1 MPIFEFNGQEYDVED
16 KYINSFAKEFP
27 DAISHEEAAGKKYR
41 VKAKDYDV
49 FRTHYYNNGES
60 HPSDSAQGDAVNPYK
75 SSERLG
81 LREQVE
87 GKKRKFPKL
96 EDAPF
101 MKTEGGNPQQ
111 YNLDLQQRITDSF
124 NKGELEP
131 ILNAKED
138 ENINQQYTPKKEEE
152 ISDVY
157 ENAVNKFSLTKRGS
171 QLQGELAQIQDE
183 ITNKYLNE
191 FKNSDVYKSYANK
204 QYKTQAEVDEAN
216 RMINDLFSQYY
227 SETIQNELKPYQE
240 VYNKEISD
248 RYGIDINKGVNA
260 IQKKETANKIDEL
273 NKQLELL
280 QNENAQL
287 SNVRT
292 YVSSSSMPASA
303 RIKSHQQ
310 ANEEQSAKSSNL
322 YAAQMLLDDAN
333 NTLSESSKKGKTNFF
348 GGMFRGVGDTA
359 GDVDNWTMG
368 VSNLLKEI
376 SVGNAFDK
384 LANGKELTKDE
395 QLLLDAY
402 INNIATHYHYDKD
415 LGRGYK
421 AGKVTGESL
430 PFMLDFILNPLSGA
444 GKAVAKK
451 MLTSAIK
458 RGIGAASSNAAK
470 FGGRLIGDAVAASGM
485 TLTSG
490 MPSVMSETER
500 RLNEDY
506 DYSFDGNGN
515 LSVVKKGEVGLGEAF
530 AKSFV
535 TRTIENQS
543 EMIFNAFGK
552 WSPFNK
558 LANEV
563 GDVLPEGVNGFFMRL
578 KNSKP
583 AEWYREI
590 KNNPTLKEVA
600 EKAQFH
606 GLPEEYFEEVYNN
619 FANVALG
626 EMSMDEALDL
636 DNNIDTF
643 LGLAPTSV
651 VFGAIG
657 LGGMAKERYISRRN
671 INRVKATM
679 SEEQKAKLEELQ
691 RMGKLSENKDI
702 REFIKITMADKNL
715 TPEEKRAEIE
725 YAYEVAKNNAINEV
739 TEAETE
745 DKVAADNA
753 TIDAATDLETGL
765 YGQVQLKRFNDKGE
779 EVRVPANVFGVK
791 IVNGEEYLRV
801 QEEGSDQKIWVRPT
815 EYYADTLI
823 QMPADK
829 VKSLNEQVVRHNA
842 EAQAE
847 AESRWHPNI
856 PEPTVG
862 TSFDNNGE
870 LVTIVGVD
878 AEGNPF
884 VVPTEEYEKAKG
896 NEHKTNALIMQAQ
909 QLGAIH
915 LDTYKD
921 SMTAQIE
928 AEEAAQQQAKTA
940 ENSDNAVMPESV
952 QEGSVEGV
960 STQNEAES
968 GLVVEN
974 AQPQA
979 PVIPTKEDGSIDF
992 VSYGKDNTFKE
1003 LGNKYGEKMPHKI
1016 GVTAKAYAEDL
1027 VKAQEALNK
1036 AQENLDNAAIGR
1048 EAKAQ
1053 AAFDKAQAAY
1063 ESIKKEADFW
1073 AEMDADVKK
1082 AQAEREAMLNPKVET
1097 ELSEEPMSVDEFI
1110 AQQLANGN
1118 ITLESSSYKKETG
1131 YGEKERQKFMKMF
1144 RKKENGGVSIE
1155 RAGELLMQ
1163 MDREAGTN
1171 FFDQTDANA
1180 GRDALISFLQSV
1192 SSWGDIT
1199 GYIKNNREYQFQ
1211 KESEG
1216 LRNEIEGAVMQNY
1229 HTTLEDYVLQHEAA
1243 EVENPFIEERPEEI
1257 MAIFAEEQAKFEQS
1271 LNNIENG
1278 QAEGNITSGNSTVL
1292 SEEQSDNTGGIEEQQ
1307 ESEPISGRIAEESEA
1322 AHANQQE
1329 ITAEEQRRIPLRER
1343 INEWAKALG
1352 LQVHLIESIEDAPT
1366 AKIRAEIEAA
1376 HKARKVAPGWITNG
1390 EVYFFLP
1397 DLVDLSEVDKT
1408 FIHEVVAHKGLKEM
1422 LGEER
1427 FNELCDKV
1435 WEMMPQD
1442 KKDFYTKVYPIV
1454 KDMKG
1459 VEQQR
1464 AAADEYIA
1472 ELSENENLSPEE
1484 QTIWDR
1490 IVQLFRE
1497 AFDKTLGGILSK
1509 SQLTNAD
1516 ISTLIKMS
1524 YANLK
1529 SGKAENVEGEKNR
1542 MRAVERLEENVGE
1555 VDAEKG
1561 DIRFAVK
1568 DVLKGKEREQAIK
1581 DLMEVT
1587 GRSEKTVKQWLKAEE
1602 SLASVILNE
1611 DNVGLL
1617 DLEADESVPSI
1628 WNNSDYPQGTVE
1640 FSNICKKRLPFTNIY
1655 QRLQKEFPNTLFDA
1669 ETLNTIRNTMKEM
1682 GEDVACALCFVE
1694 DRRQL
1699 LGEIGQGFIDA
1710 VEGKDVELNE
1720 NQVKALDKLKESG
1733 DKYVPN
1739 LFDIITLDGMK
1750 ELRKTHPAVA
1760 QAFIEYN
1767 NARGMQSGRLF
1778 QAYSAYNREIL
1789 KYNKKK
1795 VESINNNGGL
1805 RIFSFSDFE
1814 AHHLIDLVQV
1824 LTDCAAKGIKVQGY
1838 TKVPEFA
1845 KAVKDTGAKINRSLI
1860 AKGEGYVDENYVP
1873 KEGEAV
1879 SPNVINGKRLLFDTV
1894 EGINV
1899 NDPNFF
1905 DSTNSKS
1912 VGNILVAINDEQARL
1927 AMADPF
1933 VDYIIGF
1940 HTSQAKKILKGKGI
1954 DTWTNY
1960 KNEQLDKV
1968 IETDENGNQK
1978 MKNAPKHGLNIYTDV
1993 LNPAEAEGN
2002 PIKTAKQFTERFL
2015 EECNK
2020 RDYIPRFHRF
2030 LNRAKDGRFL
2040 YTPGYHKFLIDFK
2053 LFDKNGK
2060 ILPQEAVKP
2069 IFDNEFNKQILDN
2082 YVKGVKEELP
2092 NDEVYEAVKEAIC
2105 LGSRFRIAEKE
2116 IDNVVIK
2123 DTEEQKLPTNR
2134 EEAFEY
2140 IPAKGIS
2147 FPNLDQKINVKV
2159 TRNSVKH
2166 TSLHNNKDTFTIF
2179 AAIGKVISN
2188 AVKIGSIPVA
2198 QDEIGHTHSV
2208 NIFYVPINVNGRQY
2222 SARLVVK
2229 ELENKGVVLDELSLY
2244 NVSMHKE
2251 KGSVVQPLNASEEV
2265 GGITTEPKSVYK
2277 IKELIHNSQ
2286 ELDKEIVGISGETR
2300 FRFTSEEK
2308 AIIDKAK
2315 ADGTYMKA
2323 PNGNPTNLN
2332 EKQWAQVRTDA
2343 FKKWFGDWENDAANA
2358 SKVVDENGEPL
2369 VVYHGSEEDF
2379 TVFDKTRGRA
2389 NMDVQGMFFSPW
2401 DDDARG
2407 YGSNVRAFYLNIKN
2421 PANENKGYKALKMF
2435 QGQNGAGVKAREYL
2449 VSQGY
2454 DGLNN
2459 EDQEYVAF
2467 EPTQI
2472 KSATDNV
2479 GTFDAENPDI
2489 RFRTNGRKLNK
2500 LQSGIDEFTNK
2511 YNSSP
2516 VNILSERTK
2525 DEDASKWIGLDG
2537 VEAQDLIN
2545 WMDDKKASATHSK
2558 LSNEIIIF
2566 ADRMKPKKLEK
2577 ALFHENLHNALNN
2590 DLHKDLVANFY
2601 QSAINDEKFDKW
2613 KKLSNK
2619 YPESERE
2626 EEFFVYIVSNKMVN
2640 GEFEDVFAHL
2650 SEEGKNE
2657 LLDILKQ
2664 KGYNYE
2670 SERST
2675 RTSETSGRSG
2685 RYSMRNSDVQ
2695 RVADAEE
2702 ERSGRKEKESRRRSE
2717 EEAARLKGLFDKVA
2731 DMGLRG
2737 VIGNTNYDIAMLD
2750 IFYALPESERT
2761 DVAINAV
2768 KNYGADVA
2776 VAVDEYLSK
2785 VEEPTLLDKVVSVL
2799 RDALRKVGVELELTP
2814 NDVKYLLWR
2823 SRKPLNRNSILD
2835 VAEDVDKKYRLGVGE
2850 YEDSPTRFRVYGGN
2864 SGYVGYSMSKRAEQA
2879 RKEGRYPKT
2888 DFKKE
2893 YGVTDKAF
2901 NILVEAG
2908 IIDDSE
2914 WHHTSMYGNK
2924 TTFYGWEEPE
2934 YADYYAENKKEI
2946 DKASREVE
2954 AMKPN
2959 MNDFPLNQE
2968 GMDAFTEKQSEYW
2981 KAKKD
2986 LANKLWN
2993 EFNPDD
2999 TPDGDGGGTRF
3010 SVKESKPNT
3019 KKELQN
3025 EIRDLKEER
3034 RDLKDELRDLKK
3046 QVNTLRAGNKEEW
3059 ETKQRAI
3066 VSFVNGRLT
3075 KEAGESLGNT
3085 RIAQIIRLVNSAS
3098 TATEL
3103 RKPLQFIEQVINSAV
3118 IDNAA
3123 AKMDKLIKT
3132 KLQGETNRGVA
3143 KGIVVDES
3151 TRRLFDSIRTTFKDL
3166 IVTSIDGE
3174 LSSVRSEIMRFGK
3187 EINDLPEDDKQGRS
3201 ILKQQQEKLKEKK
3214 KELEKEKEELLKN
3227 NILETKETLKQR
3239 REELEAA
3246 MDDHIEG
3253 KGVWTIE
3260 MQDEYDSIPLREK
3273 LAEIRESQAQ
3283 LEQIL
3288 VDAIQKRRDAYSLK
3302 GADRKMLLAE
3312 VNMIEDNY
3320 VIAQEELIKLMNE
3333 VTNELSEII
3342 KEGKSRLAMRKEAL
3356 AARRIEIVRMG
3367 IEAVKDKGIKPL
3379 NSDLTAK
3386 EKFEKWYDNS
3396 WLKGFTDFLTAPLNS
3411 FNFMLKF
3418 IDRNHRIGEGELYNR
3433 FMKSEEGALAANN
3446 RLHEGLTAYN
3456 NAIEEKIKEIFGK
3469 SAEKVIKDSGKKYND
3484 KVRKQA
3490 MYDGKHHKAGDLYPI
3505 SISKGEAL
3513 YVWLTWRQDDGRS
3526 KLIADGWTEQSISDI
3541 EDLIGENYIKF
3552 GEWVTDDFL
3561 PMLRNEK
3568 YNKTHIELFG
3578 TSMAKR
3584 EHYFPFKVVGE
3595 DVQAKGEMGE
3605 TYSGMPSTVTGNIIK
3620 RTINKSRIN
3629 TEQNAF
3635 DLLYKYGSDMES
3647 WNAMAKLRQ
3656 DLNFLYSSKAF
3667 RNYLEANSKGLYDKF
3682 IKSAEVAVRAYNN
3695 RDESNS
3701 VNDLFA
3707 KLNKMWAGTNIGFRL
3722 NTALKQILSY
3732 PAFMAYSGNLK
3743 YQAYLGKY
3751 MLNWPGNYKWAKD
3764 NLPAFN
3770 QRVESGD
3777 IGLTGLSEE
3786 TFDNAIAKGIE
3797 KFGEWGMTP
3806 NKYVDAL
3813 TCAAG
3818 ARAVYDFEYNKAIKN
3833 GLSEEEAKNV
3843 AQYNAEIAFNE
3854 TQQSSREEFV
3864 SPIQKSRNVV
3874 IKSLMNYQNSNVGYQ
3889 RMGNEGFLEIM
3900 RAKRVYQKDI
3910 ESGMDKAE
3918 AKKKL
3923 ADSVLR
3929 GTRKMMVAFTILPGL
3944 WYLGGRG
3951 VVGITSPLI
3960 SSLFGGGGDD
3970 EPYLDD
3976 EAKGQLML
3984 SMALSLVAGTSF
3996 GQYAASLAQG
4006 REYDVMGFLKEAQT
4020 VITDAIDEGMNLNTI
4035 KNIALKLSKFGGV
4048 NVETFENIYIGVE
4061 HAIRTGNPD
4070 LVDFMFVINL
4080 PASQRKAFA
4089 DEYYSDMPFMEYAEK
4104 VARAQKLFNDYKKNF
4119 PYAKSDEKG
4128 SKQNAIKKQYVIEN
4142 LSKEEQES
4150 LENEKKFKKLKSDYK
4165 SSEDKQEWLEENP
4178 EYKEL
4183 KDKYKEQEVTK
4194 KVEKEIKKLK

>member
-60 HPSDSAQGDAVNPYK
+60 NPSDSVNPYK

-87 GKKRKFPKL
+87 EQKRKFPKL

-152 ISDVY
+152 IFDVY

-227 SETIQNELKPYQE
+227 SETIHNELKPYQE

-280 QNENAQL
+280 QNENAQF

-303 RIKSHQQ
+303 RIKAHQQ

-485 TLTSG
+485 TLISG

-563 GDVLPEGVNGFFMRL
+563 GNVLPEGVNGFFMRL

-657 LGGMAKERYISRRN
+657 LGGMAKERYINRRN

-702 REFIKITMADKNL
+702 REFIKITMADKSL

-745 DKVAADNA
+745 DKVSADNA

-801 QEEGSDQKIWVRPT
+801 QEEGSDQKNWVRPT

-829 VKSLNEQVVRHNA
+829 VKALNEQVVRQNA

-862 TSFDNNGE
+862 ASFNNNGE

-909 QLGAIH
+909 QLGAIP

-968 GLVVEN
+968 GSVVEN
-974 AQPQA
+974 AKPLTLEQVVATLPKDKNGKIDYKSLTPQQQYQYTSLSESPEVA
-979 PVIPTKEDGSIDF
+979 LEDLQADIEAKEGEIAKKKEKLATAKGGERAMLRDEI
-992 VSYGKDNTFKE
+992 KE
-1003 LGNKYGEKMPHKI
+1003 L
-1016 GVTAKAYAEDL
+1016 
-1027 VKAQEALNK
+1027 
-1036 AQENLDNAAIGR
+1036 NASY
-1048 EAKAQ
+1048 EEMKS
-1053 AAFDKAQAAY
+1053 FY
-1063 ESIKKEADFW
+1063 ES
-1073 AEMDADVKK
+1073 VT
-1082 AQAEREAMLNPKVET
+1082 PKQ
-1097 ELSEEPMSVDEFI
+1097 EEIVQPE
-1110 AQQLANGN
+1110 
-1118 ITLESSSYKKETG
+1118 
-1131 YGEKERQKFMKMF
+1131 
-1144 RKKENGGVSIE
+1144 
-1155 RAGELLMQ
+1155 
-1163 MDREAGTN
+1163 
-1171 FFDQTDANA
+1171 
-1180 GRDALISFLQSV
+1180 SV
-1192 SSWGDIT
+1192 SET
-1199 GYIKNNREYQFQ
+1199 Q
-1211 KESEG
+1211 
-1216 LRNEIEGAVMQNY
+1216 V
-1229 HTTLEDYVLQHEAA
+1229 EA
-1243 EVENPFIEERPEEI
+1243 IEEKAEEI
-1257 MAIFAEEQAKFEQS
+1257 KPTEEVV
-1271 LNNIENG
+1271 
-1278 QAEGNITSGNSTVL
+1278 T
-1292 SEEQSDNTGGIEEQQ
+1292 EEVQ
-1307 ESEPISGRIAEESEA
+1307 ETTEPISGRVTESAEESEA
-1322 AHANQQE
+1322 AHASQQE

-1435 WEMMPQD
+1435 WEMIPQD
-1442 KKDFYTKVYPIV
+1442 KKDFYTKEYPIV

-1497 AFDKTLGGILSK
+1497 AFDKALGGILSK

-1529 SGKAENVEGEKNR
+1529 SGKAENVEGENNR

-1561 DIRFAVK
+1561 DVRFAVK

-1814 AHHLIDLVQV
+1814 AHHLIELVQV

-2069 IFDNEFNKQILDN
+2069 IFDNEFNKQILDD
-2082 YVKGVKEELP
+2082 YVKDMKEELP
-2092 NDEVYEAVKEAIC
+2092 NDEVYEAVKDAIG
-2105 LGSRFRIAEKE
+2105 LGSRFSIAEKE

-2159 TRNSVKH
+2159 SRNSVKH
-2166 TSLHNNKDTFTIF
+2166 TSLHNNKDTFAIF

-2229 ELENKGVVLDELSLY
+2229 ELENKGIVLDELSLY

-2286 ELDKEIVGISGETR
+2286 ELDKEIVGIFGETR

-2343 FKKWFGDWENDAANA
+2343 FKKWFGDWENDAVNA
-2358 SKVVDENGEPL
+2358 SKIVDENGEPL

-2516 VNILSERTK
+2516 VHILSERTK

-2626 EEFFVYIVSNKMVN
+2626 EEFFVYVVSNKMVN

-2702 ERSGRKEKESRRRSE
+2702 ERSGRKEKESRRSKD
-2717 EEAARLKGLFDKVA
+2717 EAARLKGLFDKVA

-2785 VEEPTLLDKVVSVL
+2785 VDEPTLLDKVVSVL
-2799 RDALRKVGVELELTP
+2799 RDALRKVGIEVELTP

-2835 VAEDVDKKYRLGVGE
+2835 VAEDVDMRYKLKVGE
-2850 YEDSPTRFRVYGGN
+2850 YEDN
-2864 SGYVGYSMSKRAEQA
+2864 
-2879 RKEGRYPKT
+2879 
-2888 DFKKE
+2888 
-2893 YGVTDKAF
+2893 
-2901 NILVEAG
+2901 
-2908 IIDDSE
+2908 
-2914 WHHTSMYGNK
+2914 
-2924 TTFYGWEEPE
+2924 
-2934 YADYYAENKKEI
+2934 
-2946 DKASREVE
+2946 
-2954 AMKPN
+2954 
-2959 MNDFPLNQE
+2959 
-2968 GMDAFTEKQSEYW
+2968 
-2981 KAKKD
+2981 
-2986 LANKLWN
+2986 
-2993 EFNPDD
+2993 NPDD

-3010 SVKESKPNT
+3010 SVKESKPKT

-3103 RKPLQFIEQVINSAV
+3103 RKPLQFIEQVINSAI

-3166 IVTSIDGE
+3166 VVTSIDGE

-3246 MDDHIEG
+3246 MDDYIEG

-3288 VDAIQKRRDAYSLK
+3288 VDSIQKRRDAYSLK

-3552 GEWVTDDFL
+3552 GEWVTDDFF

-3751 MLNWPGNYKWAKD
+3751 MLNWLGNYNWAKD

-3786 TFDNAIAKGIE
+3786 TFDNIIAKGIE
-3797 KFGEWGMTP
+3797 KFGEWGMIP
-3806 NKYVDAL
+3806 NQLVDAL

-3818 ARAVYDFEYNKAIKN
+3818 ARAVYDFEFNKAIKN
-3833 GLSEEEAKNV
+3833 GLSEEEAKNI

-3923 ADSVLR
+3923 ADSILR
-3929 GTRKMMVAFTILPGL
+3929 GSRKMMVAFTILPGL

-3976 EAKGQLML
+3976 EAKSQLML

-3996 GQYAASLAQG
+3996 GQFAASWAQG
-4006 REYDVMGFLKEAQT
+4006 REYDAMGFLKEAQT

-4119 PYAKSDEKG
+4119 PYTKSDKKG

-4183 KDKYKEQEVTK
+4183 EDKYKKQEVTK
-4194 KVEKEIKKLK
+4194 KVKKEIKKLK